1 MEFGQKIFR
10 EIDLFDFT
18 SFFGLDFFKFS
29 GPLWAGEKSTKL
41 KILVLLNSNALPL
54 EPIALEFPQLVA
66 IVPPSHKHKP
76 GLIHL
81 PVGPQRF
88 EEQIGTKHRP
98 VDPL

>member
-1 MEFGQKIFR
+1 MRKLQFIE
-10 EIDLFDFT
+10 
-18 SFFGLDFFKFS
+18 
-29 GPLWAGEKSTKL
+29 STNMYL
-41 KILVLLNSNALPL
+41 KLNSNVPLPL

-66 IVPPSHKHKP
+66 IVPPSHRHNP

>member
-1 MEFGQKIFR
+1 MSEKITTER
-10 EIDLFDFT
+10 
-18 SFFGLDFFKFS
+18 
-29 GPLWAGEKSTKL
+29 TKICIR
-41 KILVLLNSNALPL
+41 KLNSNVPLPL

-66 IVPPSHKHKP
+66 IVPPSHKHNT